1 MKAGGHFERQNKLFF
16 FSLGILLTMLVGF
29 LDYLTGFE
37 ISFALLYLG
46 PVSLVAW
53 FVGKKAGAAVSVIS
67 AAAWHIANTLA
78 GETFSSPFIPYWNAA
93 TRLGVFLVVAVLLS
107 RLRSALEHAR
117 SLSRTD
123 YLTGVANGRAFHDI
137 ASTELNRIRRY
148 GHPLTL
154 ILIDLDNF
162 KSVNDHFG
170 HGVGDTVLR
179 VVAQTISGHLRSS
192 DVAARVGGD
201 EFAVLL
207 PETGFDS
214 AQSVLRKIQ
223 GFLLAEMEKNAWPIS
238 FSIGATTYVE
248 PAKTVDE
255 MMTMADNLLYEAKRH
270 GKNQIEH
277 KMFAPSRL

>member
-1 MKAGGHFERQNKLFF
+1 MNVRGYLERQNKLLVL
-16 FSLGILLTMLVGF
+16 SLGILLTISLGF

-37 ISFALLYLG
+37 ISFALFYLV

-53 FVGKKAGAAVSVIS
+53 FAGKKAGAAVSVIS
-67 AAAWHIANTLA
+67 AATWHIANRLT
-78 GETFSSPFIPYWNAA
+78 GEVFSSPFIPYWNAA
-93 TRLGVFLVVAVLLS
+93 TRLGFFLMVAVLLS
-107 RLRSALEHAR
+107 RLRSALEHER
-117 SLSRTD
+117 LLSRTD
-123 YLTGVANGRAFHDI
+123 YLTGVANSRAFYDS
-137 ASTELNRIRRY
+137 ASMELSRIRRY
-148 GHPLTL
+148 GRPLTL

-162 KSVNDHFG
+162 KSINDHFG
-170 HGVGDTVLR
+170 HGVGDTALR

-207 PETGFDS
+207 PEAGYDS
-214 AQSVLRKIQ
+214 ARSVLWKIQ
-223 GFLLAEMEKNAWPIS
+223 ELLLAKMEKNAWPIS

-255 MMTMADNLLYEAKRH
+255 MMTMTDTLLYEAKRH

-277 KMFAPSRL
+277 KVFAPSRL